1 MGYYARNDEI
11 HDNSRGCSA
20 NGKPL

>member
-1 MGYYARNDEI
+1 MGYARNDEI
-11 HDNSRGCSA
+11 RDNSSGCSA